1 MVRKATAMFRRHEL
15 MGMGEK
21 CFTSVCIYK
30 FENHMGLL
38 WRNPSHLTY
47 YSTETMRHCT
57 TGQAGTFSMGG
68 GRGGFDSIR
77 THHSIDIQ

>member
-21 CFTSVCIYK
+21 CFTRVCIYK
-30 FENHMGLL
+30 FESHMGLL

-47 YSTETMRHCT
+47 NSTETMRSCT

-68 GRGGFDSIR
+68 GRGSFNSIR
-77 THHSIDIQ
+77 THHSI

>member
-30 FENHMGLL
+30 FENHMGFTLAQPITSHVL
-38 WRNPSHLTY
+38 FYRNN
-47 YSTETMRHCT
+47 
-57 TGQAGTFSMGG
+57 A
-68 GRGGFDSIR
+68 
-77 THHSIDIQ
+77 